1 MRRLSYG
8 LLMLLLLVSCRQEDL
23 SWTGPFLELTLT
35 TANPEDGLTKAEAV
49 QGDDAYHENLIST
62 VEFFF
67 YPGEDTLSAAT
78 YHYAYSP
85 NKRRSEVLR
94 MEMSSEDINK
104 YIFPSA
110 TDTRTCT
117 VFAVVN
123 VPGNLLANS
132 GNPLPTLPELRERE
146 VLTNFLTADHKQ
158 PNFLMSA
165 KTTMALR
172 GRNQVVAGAA
182 TLELVRYACK
192 LTVGVNVAEEVVVG
206 SEVWEP
212 MVSGME
218 VYLVNAVDNVS
229 LTGEAASPSYFNFK
243 NNPKMFGYE
252 DLEHVEHL
260 YFPKDGDYY
269 QTYPTYMYPQHWVY
283 GSTKSPE
290 KEPYLKLIIP
300 WKRKVGGQKQYYYK
314 IVIPDDIRDGFRCR
328 FVRNNWYH
336 IDVDVSLLGAE
347 VDEAGTEIVGT
358 CYIVY
363 WQDKNMVIKD
373 AKIGNARYLSVDRTS
388 RTLYNVTS
396 TVNFSYVSSHPV
408 IMKDLRAV
416 RPYHGTT
423 GAGNSVLGGTVK
435 QAKGNDDLY
444 PKGTKYLEYAISY
457 DEETGK
463 AVYTDD
469 KGIDHVWFENTG
481 SAILFNH
488 TLVND
493 YTDPLFD
500 YSTYKFHYYLVH
512 RDRPDDTSFR
522 KEQTIEQFPAIYIE
536 STPNPAEK
544 IVNSGSSSW
553 ATDHGYVYV
562 NGGQYT
568 EDDYDND
575 GKNTAN
581 LWKVVTYNGGG
592 TDMYK
597 ISTTVL
603 PSTSEFII
611 GDPRSSTVF
620 IPRSDYI
627 VASESNGVVVLAN
640 DGRAKQTLTYYYPTD
655 ESART
660 TDMIAPEYRISTKLS
675 GTYFETT
682 IDKTQAVQRCAAFQE
697 NGFPAGRWRLPT
709 LAEVTFAAQLSANNV
724 FDWQFTN
731 DYWSASGVVNVN
743 KSNGTVTFKEG
754 ATTAYVRCVYD
765 TWYWGDDRY
774 LNENDPKK
782 LPNIFV
788 WGDRE
793 R

>member
-35 TANPEDGLTKAEAV
+35 TAGSDEGLTKAESV

-123 VPGNLLANS
+123 FPGNLLATSENT
-132 GNPLPTLPELRERE
+132 LPTLPELRERE

-158 PNFLMSA
+158 ANFLMSA

-229 LTGEAASPSYFNFK
+229 LAGEAASPSYVSHK
-243 NNPKMFGYE
+243 GNPKRFGYE

-260 YFPKDGDYY
+260 YLPKEGDYY

-347 VDEAGTEIVGT
+347 VDEASTEIEGT

-363 WQDKNMVIKD
+363 WQDKNVVIKD

-416 RPYHGTT
+416 RPYFGTKT
-423 GAGNSVLGGTVK
+423 SGNELGGTIK
-435 QAKGNDDLY
+435 KAGADDLY
-444 PKGTKYLEYAISY
+444 PSGAMYLEYAISY

-469 KGIDHVWFENTG
+469 DGQEHVWFENTG

-488 TLVND
+488 TLIND

-500 YSTYKFHYYLVH
+500 YSIYKFHYYLVH

-544 IVNSGSSSW
+544 IVNNGEKSS

-568 EDDYDND
+568 EDDYNND

-627 VASESNGVVVLAN
+627 VATESNGVVVLED
-640 DGRAKQTLTYYYPTD
+640 DGRASPTLTYYYPTD
-655 ESART
+655 ESSRT
-660 TDMIAPEYRISTKLS
+660 KDMIAPEYRISTKLS
-675 GTYFETT
+675 GTYVSTK
-682 IDKTQAVQRCAAFQE
+682 IDKEQAIQRCAAFQE

-709 LAEVTFAAQLSANNV
+709 KAEVTFAAQLSANMV
-724 FDWQFTN
+724 FDWQFSD
-731 DYWSASGVVNVN
+731 DYWSANGVVNVN
-743 KSNGTVTFKEG
+743 KGTGVITYKENGTSG
-754 ATTAYVRCVYD
+754 YVRCVYD
-765 TWYWGDDRY
+765 SWYWGDDRY
-774 LNENDPKK
+774 LNESDPKK

>member
-35 TANPEDGLTKAEAV
+35 TAGSDEGLTKAESV

-123 VPGNLLANS
+123 FPGNLLATSENT
-132 GNPLPTLPELRERE
+132 LPTLPELRERE

-192 LTVGVNVAEEVVVG
+192 LTVGVNVVEEVVVG

-229 LTGEAASPSYFNFK
+229 LAGEAASPSYVSHK
-243 NNPKMFGYE
+243 GNPKRFGYE

-260 YFPKDGDYY
+260 YFPKEGDYY

-283 GSTKSPE
+283 GSTKSPK

-314 IVIPDDIRDGFRCR
+314 IVIPDDIREAFRCR

-347 VDEAGTEIVGT
+347 VDEASTEIEGT

-363 WQDKNMVIKD
+363 WQDKNVVIKD

-416 RPYHGTT
+416 RPYFGTKRS
-423 GAGNSVLGGTVK
+423 GNVLGGTIK
-435 QAKGNDDLY
+435 KAGADDLY
-444 PKGTKYLEYAISY
+444 PSGAMYLEYAISY

-469 KGIDHVWFENTG
+469 DGQEHVWFENTG

-488 TLVND
+488 TLIND

-500 YSTYKFHYYLVH
+500 YSIYKFHYYLVH

-544 IVNSGSSSW
+544 IVDNKENSS

-568 EDDYDND
+568 EDDYNND

-627 VASESNGVVVLAN
+627 VATESNGVVVLED
-640 DGRAKQTLTYYYPTD
+640 DGRASPTLTYYYPTD
-655 ESART
+655 ESSRT
-660 TDMIAPEYRISTKLS
+660 KDMIAPEYRISTKLS
-675 GTYFETT
+675 GTYVSTK
-682 IDKTQAVQRCAAFQE
+682 IDKEQAIQRCAAFQE

-709 LAEVTFAAQLSANNV
+709 RAEVTFAAQLSANEV
-724 FDWQFTN
+724 FDWQFSD
-731 DYWSASGVVNVN
+731 DYWSANGVVNVN
-743 KSNGTVTFKEG
+743 KGNGVITYKENGTSG
-754 ATTAYVRCVYD
+754 YVRCVYD
-765 TWYWGDDRY
+765 SWYWGDDRY
-774 LNENDPKK
+774 LNESDPKK

>member
-35 TANPEDGLTKAEAV
+35 TAGSDEGLTKAESV

-123 VPGNLLANS
+123 FPGNLLATSENT
-132 GNPLPTLPELRERE
+132 LPTLPELRERE

-158 PNFLMSA
+158 ANFLMSA

-229 LTGEAASPSYFNFK
+229 LAGEAASPSYVSHK
-243 NNPKMFGYE
+243 GNPKRFGYE

-260 YFPKDGDYY
+260 YFPKEGDYY

-300 WKRKVGGQKQYYYK
+300 WKCKVGGQKQYYYK

-347 VDEAGTEIVGT
+347 VDEASTEIEGT

-363 WQDKNMVIKD
+363 WQDKNVVIKD

-416 RPYHGTT
+416 RPYFGTKKS
-423 GAGNSVLGGTVK
+423 GNELGGTIK
-435 QAKGNDDLY
+435 KAGADDLY
-444 PKGTKYLEYAISY
+444 PSGAMYLEYAISY

-469 KGIDHVWFENTG
+469 DGQEHVWFENTG

-488 TLVND
+488 TLIND

-500 YSTYKFHYYLVH
+500 YSIYKFHYYLVH

-544 IVNSGSSSW
+544 IVNNGEKSS

-568 EDDYDND
+568 EDDYNND

-627 VASESNGVVVLAN
+627 VATESNGVVVLED
-640 DGRAKQTLTYYYPTD
+640 DGRASPTLTYYYPTD
-655 ESART
+655 ESSRT
-660 TDMIAPEYRISTKLS
+660 KDMIAPEYRISTKLS
-675 GTYFETT
+675 GTYVSTK
-682 IDKTQAVQRCAAFQE
+682 IDKEQAIQRCAAFQE

-709 LAEVTFAAQLSANNV
+709 KAEVTFAAQLSANMV
-724 FDWQFTN
+724 FDWQFSD
-731 DYWSASGVVNVN
+731 DYWSANGVVNVN
-743 KSNGTVTFKEG
+743 KGTGVITYKENGTSG
-754 ATTAYVRCVYD
+754 YVRCVYD
-765 TWYWGDDRY
+765 SWYWGDDRY
-774 LNENDPKK
+774 LNESDPKK